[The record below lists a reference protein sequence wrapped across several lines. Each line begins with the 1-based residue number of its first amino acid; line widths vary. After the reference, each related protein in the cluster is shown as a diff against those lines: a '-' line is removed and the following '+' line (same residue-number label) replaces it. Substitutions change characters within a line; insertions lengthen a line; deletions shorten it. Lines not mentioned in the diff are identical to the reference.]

1 MSKKRLDYYMNW
13 LESLYKESQDRLF
26 QEDYE
31 AMSLDVVNRAFGDIR
46 LLPAEY
52 YTLCKRRAELVIK
65 YGKEAV

>member
-1 MSKKRLDYYMNW
+1 MSKKRLDYYLNW
-13 LESLYKESQDRLF
+13 LESLYKESQDKFF

-46 LLPAEY
+46 LLPSEY